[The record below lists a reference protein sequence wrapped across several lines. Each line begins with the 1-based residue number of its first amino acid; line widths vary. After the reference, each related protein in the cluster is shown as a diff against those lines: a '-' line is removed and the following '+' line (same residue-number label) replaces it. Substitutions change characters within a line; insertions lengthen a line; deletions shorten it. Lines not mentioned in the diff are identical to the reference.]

1 MPSLKSRPVASFILG
16 LLIVS
21 LPGCASQS
29 ASYPFRPSDSNQP
42 APTAPPG
49 VRYAAHLCGVV
60 EVPTEGIPS
69 RQYELTIE
77 VEQPE
82 DPRGPV
88 WEPVELN
95 NAKVIDDESREFNA
109 SDVFISEA
117 SSKKTSTA
125 PSRRTTRHY
134 LVTFELAPTYRF
146 ESIGHAHIRWK
157 LRAAG
162 QRPIEIRS
170 NFLR

>member
-1 MPSLKSRPVASFILG
+1 MPSLKSSPVASFILG
-16 LLIVS
+16 ALVVY

-29 ASYPFRPSDSNQP
+29 ASYPFRPSDSDQ
-42 APTAPPG
+42 AASTAPPG
-49 VRYAAHLCGVV
+49 VRYAAKLRGVV
-60 EVPTEGIPS
+60 ELPTKGIPS
-69 RQYELTIE
+69 RQYELTLE

-82 DPRGPV
+82 GPKGTV

-95 NAKVIDDESREFNA
+95 NAKVVDDESREFHA
-109 SDVFISEA
+109 SDVFISKA
-117 SSKKTSTA
+117 SSKKTSAA

-134 LVTFELAPTYRF
+134 LVTFELGPTYRF